1 LFIYLAHNLHMLLQL
16 QAALPLAVAS
26 FVYAEEYKVH
36 ADIMSTGFVPLPLD
50 VNKPRNNSLLNFV
63 IVTDR
68 TRFLLSISCRVI
80 LGIFIS
86 LPVTIVYY
94 ILLGL

>member
-1 LFIYLAHNLHMLLQL
+1 ML
-16 QAALPLAVAS
+16 QAALPLAVTS

-36 ADIMSTGFVPLPLD
+36 ADIMSTGSVPFKYFYYLLPLFAEFQYWII
-50 VNKPRNNSLLNFV
+50 NKLNLLAAGLVSF
-63 IVTDR
+63 
-68 TRFLLSISCRVI
+68 RVI